1 METPCPSRLP
11 TRPSGGASTRDA
23 GVSRLRELPTHL
35 EGRAGTTMRA
45 FGTELDDVE
54 LAALMTYQR
63 NAFGN
68 ATGDLVQP
76 ATVAVAR
83 LNLGD

>member
-1 METPCPSRLP
+1 
-11 TRPSGGASTRDA
+11 
-23 GVSRLRELPTHL
+23 
-35 EGRAGTTMRA
+35 MRA
-45 FGTELDDVE
+45 FAAELDDVE